1 MINGV
6 LYETVEDAAKAYN
19 VKPRQ
24 ILLALNEGREDRM
37 RVKKPGSKQGTPQPF
52 TIEGVTFPNQKAAND
67 ALGFSYNY
75 ITQAINRNSAIS
87 LAKIAA
93 AAREYKKKVLRHI
106 IKSGMT

>member
-1 MINGV
+1 MKVMIKGV

-24 ILLALNEGREDRM
+24 ILLALNEGREDQM
-37 RVKKPGSKQGTPQPF
+37 RVKKPGSKQGVPQPI

-75 ITQAINRNSAIS
+75 ITQAINRNRAVA

-93 AAREYKKKVLRHI
+93 AAREYKKRGVAP
-106 IKSGMT
+106 

>member
-1 MINGV
+1 MIKGV

-37 RVKKPGSKQGTPQPF
+37 RVKKSGSKQGVPQPI

-67 ALGFSYNY
+67 VLGFSYNY
-75 ITQAINRNSAIS
+75 ITQAINRNSAVS

-93 AAREYKKKVLRHI
+93 AAREYKKRGV
-106 IKSGMT
+106 SPEY

>member
-24 ILLALNEGREDRM
+24 ILLALNEGREDQM

-75 ITQAINRNSAIS
+75 ITQAINRNNAVS

-93 AAREYKKKVLRHI
+93 AAREYKKVLRHI